1 MIPEFDK
8 LSSSEIELMLKG
20 PILACILIAGADDHI
35 DNKEIKGS
43 IELAKNKHKNAKGS
57 PLARFYLMVVED
69 FEDKLKVVLQSYP
82 VDATKRND
90 IITQELAQLNELLP
104 RLDKSF
110 VSEYYKSLKDI
121 ARGTAE
127 SSGGLLGIKSVGEEE
142 ARVVNLPMIKDP
154 STY

>member
-43 IELAKNKHKNAKGS
+43 IELAKNKHKDTKGS
-57 PLARFYLMVVED
+57 PLAKFYLMVVED

-82 VDATKRND
+82 FDSAKRNKL
-90 IITQELAQLNELLP
+90 ITNELAGLNELLP
-104 RLDKSF
+104 KLDSNF
-110 VSEYYKSLKDI
+110 ALEYYKSLKDI
-121 ARGTAE
+121 AMGTAE
-127 SSGGLLGIKSVGEEE
+127 SSGGLLGIKSVGDEE
-142 ARVVNLPMIKDP
+142 ARVVDLPMVKDP
-154 STY
+154 RTY

>member
-8 LSSSEIELMLKG
+8 LSSLEIELMLKG

-43 IELAKNKHKNAKGS
+43 IELAENKHKKNAKGS

-90 IITQELAQLNELLP
+90 IITQELAQLNEL
-104 RLDKSF
+104 
-110 VSEYYKSLKDI
+110 
-121 ARGTAE
+121 
-127 SSGGLLGIKSVGEEE
+127 
-142 ARVVNLPMIKDP
+142 
-154 STY
+154 

>member
-1 MIPEFDK
+1 MIPEFDR
-8 LSSSEIELMLKG
+8 LSSPEIELMLKG

-82 VDATKRND
+82 VDATKRNA
-90 IITQELAQLNELLP
+90 IISQELEGLNKLLP
-104 RLDKSF
+104 KLDRNF
-110 VSEYYKSLKDI
+110 ATEYYNSLKEI
-121 ARGTAE
+121 ALGTAE

-142 ARVVNLPMIKDP
+142 ARVIDLPMVKDP